1 VARAF
6 AADSKERMLK
16 LVHAL
21 EAALSSD
28 IQQLDWMGP
37 ATKKAALAKLEKI
50 FDKIGYPDHWRDYSS
65 LRIIRGDALGN
76 AYRSSEFEL
85 RRQLSRIGKAVDRAE
100 WSVSA
105 SVPNAYYDP
114 QLNSITFPAA
124 ILQPP
129 LFDRQADDA
138 ANFAAIGAIIGHE
151 LTHGFD
157 DQGRKFDGDGNLH
170 DWWTA
175 DDGKEYERR
184 AQCIA
189 DEYSG
194 FEATEGVKLNGKLT
208 LGENTADNGG
218 LRIAL
223 MALES
228 TLFQTPPHM
237 DSNRLTPQQEFFISY
252 AETWCSNATPQYLS
266 MMTQSNPHSTAQ
278 ARANGV
284 VSNCPNSRKPS
295 AARRGSPWC
304 EKTPVAFGRSQAEIS
319 LLLSPNTLEGR
330 GSWQPPTPAPL
341 RELPATK
348 YRSQSS
354 QTRGPGSPGQWLPP
368 PHRMSR

>member
-1 VARAF
+1 VRSVDGDLSEALGQEFVARAF
-6 AADSKERMLK
+6 AADSKERTLK

-50 FDKIGYPDHWRDYSS
+50 SDKIGYPDHWRDYSS

-252 AETWCSNATPQYLS
+252 AETRCSNATPQYLN

-284 VSNCPNSRKPS
+284 VSNMPEFQK
-295 AARRGSPWC
+295 
-304 EKTPVAFGRSQAEIS
+304 AFGCKK
-319 LLLSPNTLEGR
+319 G
-330 GSWQPPTPAPL
+330 QPMV
-341 RELPATK
+341 RENAC
-348 YRSQSS
+348 RV
-354 QTRGPGSPGQWLPP
+354 W
-368 PHRMSR
+368 